1 MSPHHLVEEIGRRLG
16 VALVPDDAGMARL
29 MIDSTLAVDFELDDA
44 NDRVFVCG
52 TIGILPAGPQR
63 EALFAELL
71 AANLFGADLGTCSPA
86 LDVERNELLLWFALD
101 ERDDIE
107 GAVRALED
115 LVARLESW
123 RGRLVGR
130 AAPAAGAAPASSFAD
145 AFLRA

>member
-29 MIDSTLAVDFELDDA
+29 MVDGTLAVDFELDDA

-63 EALFAELL
+63 EALFGDLL
-71 AANLFGADLGTCSPA
+71 AANLFGADLGPCSPA

-101 ERDDIE
+101 ERDDID

-130 AAPAAGAAPASSFAD
+130 VAPAMAATPSSSLSD